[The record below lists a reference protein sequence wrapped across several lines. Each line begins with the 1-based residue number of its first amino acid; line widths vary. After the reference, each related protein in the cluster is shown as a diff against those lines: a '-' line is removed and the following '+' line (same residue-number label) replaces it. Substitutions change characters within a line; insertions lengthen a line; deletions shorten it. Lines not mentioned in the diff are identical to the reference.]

1 MSTVLAELEACSF
14 RNKTPAETADHMKPI
29 LLKHLPLRSNT
40 ASASGA
46 SDDSLKLERRKDHY
60 SHFILRLAF
69 SATEDLRRRFIRN
82 ESALWRLRFNT
93 DDTKERQAFVDSLDF
108 DWETV
113 SDSEKRELKD
123 HLYQLEAFG
132 QRRGQSEDTAWF
144 KVDWERVP
152 ELVEN
157 RKVLVRAG
165 KAYVP
170 SREQAS
176 MVFSEFGNRLEKALE
191 VGNDRISGEI
201 MLT

>member
-1 MSTVLAELEACSF
+1 
-14 RNKTPAETADHMKPI
+14 MKPI
-29 LLKHLPLRSNT
+29 LQKYLPLRSNT
-40 ASASGA
+40 SSATGA
-46 SDDSLKLERRKDHY
+46 SDGLLELERRKDHY

-69 SATEDLRRRFIRN
+69 SATEDLRRRFVRN
-82 ESALWRLRFNT
+82 ENALWRLRFNT
-93 DDTKERQAFVDSLDF
+93 DDTRERQAFVDSLDF

-123 HLYQLEAFG
+123 LLYQLDFSQRKG
-132 QRRGQSEDTAWF
+132 QAEDTAWF
-144 KVDWERVP
+144 KVDWERVS

-176 MVFSEFGNRLEKALE
+176 MINSEFQNKLEKALE
-191 VGNDRISGEI
+191 VSLAWTLHIFLYTDITPSSQPAPYLD
-201 MLT
+201 LTRTTVLPQS